1 MKLRNSLK
9 ESAGGAANPR
19 QACHA
24 HCRASGCLEGAAWR
38 SSGRF
43 GFRLLAS
50 SSPAVLGS
58 GCQDTR
64 PLKAVGMW
72 CFIRLSIGVS
82 PVLFVFFPVIISSF
96 WLFCCLTYGK
106 KLGMIYLLH
115 FSSSLRSR
123 LLSKRFDKTNA
134 SGYKPL

>member
-9 ESAGGAANPR
+9 ESAGGAVNPR

-43 GFRLLAS
+43 GFQPPGFFKSCSPGVRVPGHKTTQSCGHVVLHQAFYWRQS
-50 SSPAVLGS
+50 S
-58 GCQDTR
+58 
-64 PLKAVGMW
+64 
-72 CFIRLSIGVS
+72 
-82 PVLFVFFPVIISSF
+82 FVCFFPVIISSF

-123 LLSKRFDKTNA
+123 LLPKRFDKTNA